1 MGSKAAAKALMQSA
15 SVPIGPGLSRRRS
28 EPALLQKEA
37 DRIGYPVLL
46 KASAGGGGKGMR
58 VVEKSADFAAALVS
72 CKREAASSFGND
84 RVLIEKYLLR
94 PRHVEVQVFADKHGG
109 AVYLFDRDCSVQRR
123 HQKVL
128 EEAPA
133 PGLTAE
139 VRRAMGEAAVAAA
152 RAVNYVGAG
161 TVEFIVTHD
170 GQFSSWRSTRACKSS
185 IR

>member
-1 MGSKAAAKALMQSA
+1 MQSA
-15 SVPIGPGLSRRRS
+15 LVPLVPGYHGDDQDT
-28 EPALLQKEA
+28 ALLQRET

-58 VVEKSADFAAALVS
+58 VVERSEDFAAALAS

-94 PRHVEVQVFADKHGG
+94 PRHVEVQVFADKHGN
-109 AVYLFDRDCSVQRR
+109 AVYLFDRDCSVQRC

-133 PGLTAE
+133 PGLDDAT
-139 VRRAMGEAAVAAA
+139 RCAMSEAAVAAA
-152 RAVNYVGAG
+152 RAVNAVNYVGARARLN
-161 TVEFIVTHD
+161 
-170 GQFSSWRSTRACKSS
+170 SS
-185 IR
+185 